1 MHDAQEKVYS
11 ILVDWFVLETVSFK
25 EACLMHA
32 VHKRCPCDKYQQCFL
47 ILLNRLCLG
56 AAASWSVQGTLNLHC
71 SQVFLCSP

>member
-32 VHKRCPCDKYQQCFL
+32 VHKRCPCDK
-47 ILLNRLCLG
+47 
-56 AAASWSVQGTLNLHC
+56 
-71 SQVFLCSP
+71 